1 MTDEREEHDE
11 HTPSVEGDV
20 RGDDH
25 LRSVVEPVTT
35 AADDGEPAHEMG
47 FFDHL
52 EELRW
57 RIIKALVALVA
68 SAGVCSFYYKE
79 ISEDILLR
87 PAREAALKL
96 INTEP
101 MGQISLVIQVVML
114 SGLIV
119 AVPFI
124 TWQFWGFVKPGLY
137 AKERRYVSVI
147 AIATIGC
154 FLAGVAFAYFIM
166 IPTSLGFLGGFEL
179 AGVQNTINVGSYLSF
194 VLGFILACGGIFE
207 MPMLSY
213 ALSRFGITTPSF
225 LRRYRR
231 HAGIV
236 ILIVSAIITPTPDP
250 VNQLLLAVP
259 LYGLYE
265 ISILVSAA
273 AQRQRDEA
281 IGEMT
286 NQS

>member
-1 MTDEREEHDE
+1 MTEEEHEHGQRTQESRRNDDAEGEDIAESIGRNDMSHDE
-11 HTPSVEGDV
+11 TP
-20 RGDDH
+20 
-25 LRSVVEPVTT
+25 RS
-35 AADDGEPAHEMG
+35 EMG

-57 RIIKALVALVA
+57 RVIKSLIALIA
-68 SAGVCSFYYKE
+68 SAGVCSFFYKE
-79 ISEDILLR
+79 ISEGILLR
-87 PAREAALKL
+87 PARIVALKL

-101 MGQISLVIQVVML
+101 MGQISLVIQVVLL
-114 SGLIV
+114 SGLIL
-119 AVPFI
+119 AIPFI

-137 AKERRYVSVI
+137 ARERRYVSII
-147 AIATIGC
+147 ALATIFC
-154 FLAGVAFAYFIM
+154 FMSGVAFAYFVM
-166 IPTSLGFLGGFEL
+166 IPTSLGFVGDFEL

-194 VLGFILACGGIFE
+194 VLGFILACGGVFE

-213 ALSRFGITTPSF
+213 ALSRFGIATPEF

-231 HAGIV
+231 HAGVV
-236 ILIVSAIITPTPDP
+236 ILIVAAIITPTPDP
-250 VNQLLLAVP
+250 VNQLLLALP

-281 IGEMT
+281 MEEMM
-286 NQS
+286 NKP